1 MQHTCYVAWLN
12 MLRSGRHGRVVYAGY
27 IDPKYVQTGK
37 YKPCSDVYSMGVVVM
52 QVLTGQQ
59 NPTIK
64 QVAGWLRSESLSGC
78 FCVSLCYA
86 PILFS

>member
-1 MQHTCYVAWLN
+1 M
-12 MLRSGRHGRVVYAGY
+12 YAGY

-52 QVLTGQQ
+52 QVLTGQK

-64 QVAGWLRSESLSGC
+64 QVAGWLHSGSLFGC
-78 FCVSLCYA
+78 FCVSLLRIHSFLLICYLSKSLA
-86 PILFS
+86 VS